1 MVRLSIIV
9 PIYNVE
15 PFLRKCVDSLLVQDY
30 EDYEIILVDDGSPDG
45 CPAVCDQ
52 YAADYR
58 HVRVVHQ
65 QNGGLS
71 AARNSGVEVAKG
83 EYILFADSDDYIE
96 PNVLGAL
103 MAQVER
109 ERLDVLRF
117 DYQNVRLK
125 SDDMHKS
132 PRAVEYEVYQPYRF
146 PHSVDNR
153 TDVVSGE
160 RYMAERMGY
169 NCYAWQF
176 LIKRELAVPFMR
188 GIHFEDT
195 EWLPRMMF
203 AAKRVNSTSKV
214 VYNYFRREGSIT
226 LTQGDAKKVRK
237 NIEDILTVIERYNQY
252 VTRHPDCSW
261 LKQMRS
267 NMAVSVLASV
277 AQSLYPERKEYIR
290 RLAAMKVFPL
300 TTEVKQGKTYLRKAR
315 LVNISPRLAV
325 ELLHLK
331 NRH

>member
-1 MVRLSIIV
+1 
-9 PIYNVE
+9 
-15 PFLRKCVDSLLVQDY
+15 
-30 EDYEIILVDDGSPDG
+30 
-45 CPAVCDQ
+45 
-52 YAADYR
+52 
-58 HVRVVHQ
+58 
-65 QNGGLS
+65 
-71 AARNSGVEVAKG
+71 
-83 EYILFADSDDYIE
+83 
-96 PNVLGAL
+96 
-103 MAQVER
+103 
-109 ERLDVLRF
+109 
-117 DYQNVRLK
+117 
-125 SDDMHKS
+125 
-132 PRAVEYEVYQPYRF
+132 
-146 PHSVDNR
+146 
-153 TDVVSGE
+153 
-160 RYMAERMGY
+160 MAERMGY

-176 LIKRELAVPFMR
+176 IIKRELAVPFMR

-252 VTRHPDCSW
+252 VIRHPDCSW